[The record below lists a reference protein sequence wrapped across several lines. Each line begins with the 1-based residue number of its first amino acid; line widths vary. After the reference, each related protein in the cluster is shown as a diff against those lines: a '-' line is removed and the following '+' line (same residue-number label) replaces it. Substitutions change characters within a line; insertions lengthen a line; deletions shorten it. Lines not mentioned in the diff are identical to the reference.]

1 MTPPT
6 DQEALQAVTQL
17 GLVICAEGIDLDQ
30 LDGQDP
36 TGAKA
41 AQAISLAMRRH
52 TPSFDRLWWLEL
64 EARHTASGCP
74 PPRARVLAWVQVHR
88 GPLHL
93 EPLPEH
99 TPRKTPQ
106 EQTPQAGQGEQLA
119 WLDWLEKKV
128 GHMG

>member
-64 EARHTASGCP
+64 EAKHTASGCP
-74 PPRARVLAWVQVHR
+74 PPRARVLAWVQVQR

-93 EPLPEH
+93 EPLPKH
-99 TPRKTPQ
+99 TPRTTPQ
-106 EQTPQAGQGEQLA
+106 QTPQAGQGEQLA